1 MVFLSPRYVGL
12 SSRTLLLL
20 YSLEDSDSVVRLSSL
35 NYFNYATIISLFGV
49 IGYIVGST
57 RFVKKDLPL

>member
-20 YSLEDSDSVVRLSSL
+20 YSLEDSDFVVRLSSL
-35 NYFNYATIISLFGV
+35 NYFNYATIISLFDV

>member
-12 SSRTLLLL
+12 SSRTPLSL

-35 NYFNYATIISLFGV
+35 NCFNHATIIFLFDV